1 MKQQLQKEK
10 IAAAH
15 FVLNKNANTN
25 NVVNEKWLPIEEQIK
40 YSPAV
45 MGFKAI
51 CVENVPNHLKLT
63 QQVTSSR
70 NVRSNNKGLIKIFA
84 ILNNNICF
92 FIKQKLFGY
101 SPSLV
106 LLENIRK
113 AFT

>member
-25 NVVNEKWLPIEEQIK
+25 NVVNIKWLPIEEQIE
-40 YSPAV
+40 YSSAV

-51 CVENVPNHLKLT
+51 CDENAANHLKLT
-63 QQVTSSR
+63 QQATSSR

-84 ILNNNICF
+84 ILNKSKKT
-92 FIKQKLFGY
+92 KQYVFLY
-101 SPSLV
+101 
-106 LLENIRK
+106 
-113 AFT
+113 

>member
-25 NVVNEKWLPIEEQIK
+25 NVVNIKWLPIEEQIE

-51 CVENVPNHLKLT
+51 CDENVPNHLKLT

-84 ILNNNICF
+84 ILNKSKKT
-92 FIKQKLFGY
+92 KQYVFLY
-101 SPSLV
+101 
-106 LLENIRK
+106 
-113 AFT
+113 